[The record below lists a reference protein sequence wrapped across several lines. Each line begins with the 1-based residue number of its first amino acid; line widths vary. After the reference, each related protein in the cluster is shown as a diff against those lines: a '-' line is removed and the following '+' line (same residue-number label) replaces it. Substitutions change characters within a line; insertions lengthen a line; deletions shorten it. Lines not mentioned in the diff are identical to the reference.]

1 MSDEIKELQKKIKV
15 LEQQLT
21 ERDDIIN
28 KYEENGTAKLYYALQ
43 RKAWEMADMLNSVNL
58 KNLDLDDPKN
68 KSFERVVKLLENS
81 EKVANCTKALGV
93 LAGVTGD
100 EDKDV
105 ARKPFIETVA
115 TRRD

>member
-1 MSDEIKELQKKIKV
+1 MDEKELEKKIKV
-15 LEQQLT
+15 LEQIVI
-21 ERDDIIN
+21 EKDKVIN

-100 EDKDV
+100 EEKDV

>member
-1 MSDEIKELQKKIKV
+1 MPDEKELDKKIKV

-21 ERDDIIN
+21 EKESVLK
-28 KYEENGTAKLYYALQ
+28 KYEENGTGKLYYALQ

-58 KNLDLDDPKN
+58 KDLDLDDGKN

-81 EKVANCTKALGV
+81 EKVANCTKALGI

-100 EDKDV
+100 EEKDV
-105 ARKPFIETVA
+105 AKKPFIETVA

>member
-1 MSDEIKELQKKIKV
+1 MPDEKELEKKISV
-15 LEQQLT
+15 LEASLQ
-21 ERDDIIN
+21 

-58 KNLDLDDPKN
+58 KNLDLDDGKN

-81 EKVANCTKALGV
+81 EKVANCTKALGI

-100 EDKDV
+100 EDKDI

>member
-1 MSDEIKELQKKIKV
+1 MPDEQDLGKKV
-15 LEQQLT
+15 ADLEASL
-21 ERDDIIN
+21 R

-58 KNLDLDDPKN
+58 KNLDIDDAKN

-115 TRRD
+115 IRRD

>member
-1 MSDEIKELQKKIKV
+1 MNEIENKKIKELESLLQ
-15 LEQQLT
+15 
-21 ERDDIIN
+21 

-100 EDKDV
+100 EEKDV
-105 ARKPFIETVA
+105 AKKPFIETVA

>member
-1 MSDEIKELQKKIKV
+1 MNETEDKKIKEL
-15 LEQQLT
+15 EYQLQ
-21 ERDDIIN
+21 

-68 KSFERVVKLLENS
+68 KTFERVVKLLENS

-105 ARKPFIETVA
+105 AKKPFIESIA
-115 TRRD
+115 IRRD

>member
-1 MSDEIKELQKKIKV
+1 MDDKEKKIKD
-15 LEQQLT
+15 LEDSLK
-21 ERDDIIN
+21 

-58 KNLDLDDPKN
+58 KNLDLDDGKN

-81 EKVANCTKALGV
+81 EKVANCTKALGI

-100 EDKDV
+100 EDKDI

>member
-1 MSDEIKELQKKIKV
+1 MPDEKELEKKIKD
-15 LEQQLT
+15 LQDSLK
-21 ERDDIIN
+21 

-58 KNLDLDDPKN
+58 KNLDLDDAKN

-100 EDKDV
+100 EEKDV

-115 TRRD
+115 TKRDY

>member
-1 MSDEIKELQKKIKV
+1 MPDEKELEKKIKA
-15 LEQQLT
+15 LEESLS
-21 ERDDIIN
+21 

-58 KNLDLDDPKN
+58 KNLDIDDAKN

-100 EDKDV
+100 EEKDV
-105 ARKPFIETVA
+105 AKKPFIETIA